1 MKDLA
6 LKILSKL
13 PKVEYADVRVVRQ
26 ENESIATKDGVV
38 EALESSEN
46 YGFGVRVIVAGCWG
60 FAASD
65 NFERKNI
72 LKVVKKAIDIAKASA
87 IVRGEEVVLDK
98 QKYTK
103 ATYKTPIKI
112 DPFQVP
118 LSQKIKL
125 LLKADK
131 AQRITPKIKIS
142 QTYMRSFRET
152 KTFANSEGSLIDQEI
167 VWCGGGIEATVID
180 KHDLQARTYPNSFRG
195 QFKTGGYEVV
205 ESLNLVENAPK
216 IAKEAVE
223 LLTAD
228 QCPSGEFDLILDGN
242 QLGLQIHES
251 CGHPAELDRVL
262 GYEASFAGT
271 SFLTTDK
278 LGKFRYGSDIVNLT
292 ADATIPGGLA
302 TFGFDD
308 EGVPAQ
314 RAEIVKNGIL
324 VGYLTSR
331 ETAPI
336 LSRLRPGYGEAQSNG
351 AARADGW
358 SRMPLIR
365 MTNVNLEPGLWDLAA
380 LIADTKYGIFMS
392 TNKSWS
398 IDDRRL
404 NFQFGT
410 EIAWEIKNGKK
421 GRILKNPTYTGI
433 TPKFW
438 QSCDAICNK
447 KYWELW
453 GTPNCGK
460 GEPEQVMFT
469 GHGAA
474 PARFRKVKVGIGKW
488 SK

>member
-6 LKILSKL
+6 LKILNKL
-13 PKVEYADVRVVRQ
+13 PKVNYADVRVVRR

-38 EALESSEN
+38 EALESSES
-46 YGFGVRVIVAGCWG
+46 YGFGVRVIVNGYWG

-65 NFERKNI
+65 NFDKKNI
-72 LKVVKKAIDIAKASA
+72 LKVVKKAVDIAKASA
-87 IVRGEEVVLDK
+87 TVMGEKVVLDK
-98 QKYTK
+98 QKPIK
-103 ATYKTPIKI
+103 ASYKTPVEV
-112 DPFQVP
+112 DPFKVP
-118 LSQKIKL
+118 LSTKIRL
-125 LLKADK
+125 LLAADK
-131 AQRITPKIKIS
+131 AQKVSPKIKIS

-152 KTFANSEGSLIDQEI
+152 KTFANSQGSLIDQEI
-167 VWCGGGIEATVID
+167 VWCGGGIEATAID
-180 KHDLQARTYPNSFRG
+180 KNDLQNRTYPNSFRG

-205 ESLNLVENAPK
+205 ELLKLVENAPK

-242 QLGLQIHES
+242 QLALQIHES

-262 GYEASFAGT
+262 GYEASYAGT
-271 SFLTTDK
+271 SFMTLDK
-278 LGKFRYGSDIVNLT
+278 LGKLKYGSKIVNIT

-336 LSRLRPGYGEAQSNG
+336 IGKTSNG
-351 AARADGW
+351 TARADSW
-358 SRMPLIR
+358 SRIPLIR
-365 MTNVNLEPGLWDLAA
+365 MTNVNLEAGDWQLND
-380 LIADTKYGIFMS
+380 LIADTRYGIFMS

-410 EIAWEIKNGKK
+410 EIAWEIKNGRM

-433 TPKFW
+433 TPQFW
-438 QSCDAICNK
+438 RSCDAICSQ

-474 PARFRKVKVGIGKW
+474 PARFRKVRIGVGKW
-488 SK
+488 K

>member
-1 MKDLA
+1 MRDTINL
-6 LKILSKL
+6 ILNKAQL
-13 PKVEYADVRVVRQ
+13 LGAEYADVRIVRR

-46 YGFGVRVIVAGCWG
+46 YGFGVRVIVDGYWG

-65 NFERKNI
+65 NFKKENV
-72 LKVVKKAIDIAKASA
+72 LKVTKRAVDIARASS
-87 IVRGEEVVLDK
+87 IVKGAKVVLDQ
-98 QKYTK
+98 QKPVK
-103 ATYKTPIKI
+103 ANYQTPFQI
-112 DPFQVP
+112 DPFKVS
-118 LSQKIKL
+118 LSKKIKL
-125 LLKADK
+125 LLSADK
-131 AQRITPKIKIS
+131 AQKISKKIKIS
-142 QTYMRSFRET
+142 QTFMRSFRET
-152 KTFANSEGSLIDQEI
+152 KTFANLQGSLINQEI
-167 VWCGGGIEATVID
+167 VWCGGGIESTAMD
-180 KHDLQARTYPNSFRG
+180 GSDLQNRSYPNSFRG
-195 QFKTGGYEVV
+195 QFQTGGYELL
-205 ESLNLVENAPK
+205 ESLRLTDYAP
-216 IAKEAVE
+216 IVAKEAIE

-242 QLGLQIHES
+242 QLALQIHES

-271 SFLTTDK
+271 SFLTLDK

-331 ETAPI
+331 ETAPLI
-336 LSRLRPGYGEAQSNG
+336 GQVSNG
-351 AARADGW
+351 TARADGW
-358 SRMPLIR
+358 SRIPLIR
-365 MTNVNLEPGLWDLAA
+365 MTNVNLEPGDWELDD

-398 IDDRRL
+398 IDDKRL

-410 EIAWEIKNGKK
+410 EIAWEVKNGKK
-421 GRILKNPTYTGI
+421 GRVLKNPTYTGI
-433 TPKFW
+433 TPQFW
-438 QSCDAICNK
+438 RSCDAICNK
-447 KYWELW
+447 KYWHIW

-469 GHGAA
+469 GHGAS
-474 PARFRKVKVGIGKW
+474 PARFRKIRIGVGKW
-488 SK
+488 QSS